1 VAEGIALDPWDKGI
15 KGDLGF
21 KFRFY
26 RCGDTDGWFS
36 KKNGNTSYTVRNVY
50 LDITPVRLAQPL
62 YKPLMP

>member
-1 VAEGIALDPWDKGI
+1 VSFATNTNWQGWDKGI

-36 KKNGNTSYTVRNVY
+36 NKNARSKM
-50 LDITPVRLAQPL
+50 DI
-62 YKPLMP
+62 